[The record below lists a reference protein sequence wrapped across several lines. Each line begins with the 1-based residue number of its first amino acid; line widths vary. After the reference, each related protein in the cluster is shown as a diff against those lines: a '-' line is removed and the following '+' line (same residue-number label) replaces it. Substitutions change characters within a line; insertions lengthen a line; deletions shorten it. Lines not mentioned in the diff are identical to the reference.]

1 MIVALFIGIFAFLY
15 CAVYLVGVST
25 ACFLILI
32 VLGITVFLDEI
43 KEKLKK
49 IFKNRR

>member
-1 MIVALFIGIFAFLY
+1 MIVALFLGIFAFLF
-15 CAVYLVGVST
+15 CAVYLVGVSA
-25 ACFLILI
+25 ACLLIPI
-32 VLGITVFLDEI
+32 VLGIVVFLDDI

>member
-1 MIVALFIGIFAFLY
+1 MALFIGIFAFLF
-15 CAVYLVGVST
+15 CAVYLVGVSA
-25 ACFLILI
+25 ACFLII
-32 VLGITVFLDEI
+32 IALGIAVFLDEI